1 MISLG
6 TSAQDVE
13 AAAARF
19 AKDHPT
25 VGVTALEAAMKPVNG
40 ARDVAVVVSATQPVN
55 EAETSVVEE
64 AFSRC
69 LSLYCLSQQCP
80 KCFLRKLVSRT
91 FENL

>member
-1 MISLG
+1 MISMG

-40 ARDVAVVVSATQPVN
+40 ARDVAVVVSATQPV
-55 EAETSVVEE
+55 EE

-69 LSLYCLSQQCP
+69 LSLCCLSQQCP